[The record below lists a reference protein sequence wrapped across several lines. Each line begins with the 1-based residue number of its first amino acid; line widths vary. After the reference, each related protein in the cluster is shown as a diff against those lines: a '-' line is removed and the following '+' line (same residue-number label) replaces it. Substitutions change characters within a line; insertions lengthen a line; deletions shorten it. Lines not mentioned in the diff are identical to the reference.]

1 MTRQGDDDKM
11 MTRQRDNEDKKGK
24 VTSAVSEN
32 EDNKD
37 ETELRRQETK
47 RKLPFISRNT
57 CRVFLSKGR
66 PQGNRRR
73 EQ

>member
-11 MTRQRDNEDKKGK
+11 MTRQRDNEDEKDK
-24 VTSAVSEN
+24 VMSTMSEN

-57 CRVFLSKGR
+57 CRVFLLKGR
-66 PQGNRRR
+66 PQGNRWC

>member
-37 ETELRRQETK
+37 ETELRR
-47 RKLPFISRNT
+47 
-57 CRVFLSKGR
+57 
-66 PQGNRRR
+66 
-73 EQ
+73 